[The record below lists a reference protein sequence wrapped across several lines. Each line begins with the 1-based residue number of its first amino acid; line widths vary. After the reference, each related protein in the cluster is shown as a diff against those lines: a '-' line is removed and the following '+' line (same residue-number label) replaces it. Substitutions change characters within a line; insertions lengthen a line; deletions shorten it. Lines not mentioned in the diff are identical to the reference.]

1 MSSTM
6 MMERTGYG
14 MPGMGMPG
22 MGASTVGAPTHVPP
36 TSGYLMVPRC
46 TIKCE
51 KCQGGMKIICSCD
64 DQMACSMMQN
74 LCSMLQGGMYSCCTM
89 MNGMMVCCYNFTQGM
104 CRCEMTD
111 KGITIT
117 YTSGDS
123 KCSEMIQ
130 ACCDCISCQ
139 IQDGCTCCIMMN
151 NTPVACGCS
160 EMSATTQ
167 KPAGKR

>member
-6 MMERTGYG
+6 MMERTGLG
-14 MPGMGMPG
+14 MPGMPMPG
-22 MGASTVGAPTHVPP
+22 MGASPMGTPTMAPP

-46 TIKCE
+46 IIKFE

-74 LCSMLQGGMYSCCTM
+74 LCSMLQGGIYSCCTM
-89 MNGMMVCCYNFTQGM
+89 MNGMMVCSCNFTLGM
-104 CRCEMTD
+104 CRCEMND
-111 KGITIT
+111 KGICIT

-130 ACCDCISCQ
+130 ACCDCLSCM
-139 IQDGCTCCIMMN
+139 IHNGCTCCIMMN

-160 EMSATTQ
+160 ESSATAS

>member
-14 MPGMGMPG
+14 MPGMGVPG
-22 MGASTVGAPTHVPP
+22 MGASTVGTPTGVQP

-160 EMSATTQ
+160 EVSATSQ

>member
-6 MMERTGYG
+6 MMERTGLG

-22 MGASTVGAPTHVPP
+22 MGTSTMGTPTVGAP

-46 TIKCE
+46 TIKIE
-51 KCQGGMKIICSCD
+51 KCQGGMKIHCMCD

-74 LCSMLQGGMYSCCTM
+74 LCTMLQGGMYSCCMM
-89 MNGMMVCCYNFTQGM
+89 MNGMMVCSCNLTLGM

-111 KGITIT
+111 KGICLT
-117 YTSGDS
+117 YTSGDG

-130 ACCDCISCQ
+130 ACCECLSCMVN
-139 IQDGCTCCIMMN
+139 DGCTCCVMMN

-160 EMSATTQ
+160 EASATTG

>member
-6 MMERTGYG
+6 MMERTGLG

-22 MGASTVGAPTHVPP
+22 MGTSPMHTPTGMAPA
-36 TSGYLMVPRC
+36 SGYLMVPRC
-46 TIKCE
+46 TMKIE

-74 LCSMLQGGMYSCCTM
+74 LCTMLQGGMCSCCAM
-89 MNGMMVCCYNFTQGM
+89 MNGMMVCSYNLTQGM

-111 KGITIT
+111 KGMCLT

-130 ACCDCISCQ
+130 ACCDCLSCM
-139 IQDGCTCCIMMN
+139 INAGCTCCVMMN

-160 EMSATTQ
+160 ESIGTTG